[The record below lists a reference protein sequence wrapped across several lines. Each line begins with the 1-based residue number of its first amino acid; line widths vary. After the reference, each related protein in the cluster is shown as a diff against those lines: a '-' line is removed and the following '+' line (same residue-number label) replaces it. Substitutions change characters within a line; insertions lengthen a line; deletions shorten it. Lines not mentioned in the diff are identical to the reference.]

1 MMVNKSAQVL
11 VEVLKQALA
20 VAGEHR
26 LFRTGKL
33 EGLFPSQTAANK
45 EAAEA
50 AVRDGLLE
58 IVRTE
63 TKGKTTTQ
71 WVRSTPKAV
80 EFVHQHE
87 SPLQTLQE
95 LQVLLQASKE
105 GLPPW
110 LDDLKQRLVRM
121 SDELTREVERW
132 SQRLDSLHTQV
143 SEALQK
149 ATVMPRRLGV
159 NDTDSEWARESL
171 DYLGRRKSTG
181 VEGECS
187 LPELFTALQ
196 LHHSEM
202 SISGFHDQL
211 LRLQDRRT
219 LRLLPFPGDLS
230 AIPEPEFALPDGMQL
245 LYYVAEE
252 AG

>member
-1 MMVNKSAQVL
+1 MADKGTQL
-11 VEVLKQALA
+11 LLDVLKQALA
-20 VAGEHR
+20 DAGEHR
-26 LFRTGKL
+26 LFRAGKT

-45 EAAEA
+45 EAADQA
-50 AVRDGLLE
+50 LRDGLLVL
-58 IVRTE
+58 VRTE

-71 WVRSTPKAV
+71 WVKSTPKTV

-95 LQVLLQASKE
+95 LQVLLQTTKD
-105 GLPPW
+105 GLPQW
-110 LDDLKQRLVRM
+110 LDDLKQRLVQQ
-121 SDELTREVERW
+121 SEELTREVQKW
-132 SQRLDSLHTQV
+132 SHRLESLHTQV

-149 ATVMPRRLGV
+149 ATVMPKRLGV
-159 NDTDSEWARESL
+159 NDADSEWARETL

-181 VEGECS
+181 AEGECS

-196 LHHSEM
+196 LSHNDM
-202 SISGFHDQL
+202 TISGFHDQL
-211 LRLQDRRT
+211 VRLQDRRT
-219 LRLLPFPGDLS
+219 LRLLPFPGDVS
-230 AIPEPEFALPDGMQL
+230 TIPEPEFALPDGTQL

>member
-1 MMVNKSAQVL
+1 MADKETQLLLDA
-11 VEVLKQALA
+11 LKQAMTD
-20 VAGEHR
+20 AGEHR

-33 EGLFPSQTAANK
+33 EGLFASHTAANN
-45 EAAEA
+45 EAADA
-50 AVRDGLLE
+50 ALRDGLLE

-80 EFVHQHE
+80 EYVHHHE

-95 LQVLLQASKE
+95 LQAILQTSKD
-105 GLPPW
+105 GLPLW
-110 LDDLKQRLVRM
+110 LDDLRQRLVHL
-121 SDELTREVERW
+121 SDELTREVQKW

-149 ATVMPRRLGV
+149 ATVMPRRIGV
-159 NDTDSEWARESL
+159 NDSDSQWARESL

-181 VEGECS
+181 VDGECS
-187 LPELFTALQ
+187 LPELFNALQ
-196 LHHSEM
+196 LNHKEM

-219 LRLLPFPGDLS
+219 LRLLPFHGDPG
-230 AIPEPEFALPDGMQL
+230 AIPEPEFALPDGTQL